1 MKEQAEEKRG
11 KEEEA
16 DVLVIPINMLLLD
29 ANKPLPVSLQEF
41 FRFPAAIVLGA
52 KAVFVLRHA
61 LSFKP
66 AGAQLSN
73 ESASLQWKT
82 YQHGR
87 TRAGCSMSRASWSN
101 ESSGVVAEGSMK
113 RLRIGAEEAANF
125 LTGNLGA
132 AQRITSFSLR
142 ARPL

>member
-1 MKEQAEEKRG
+1 MKEQAKEKRG
-11 KEEEA
+11 KKEVA

-29 ANKPLPVSLQEF
+29 ANRVLPVSLQEF
-41 FRFPAAIVLGA
+41 CRFPAEIVLGA

-73 ESASLQWKT
+73 GSASLQRKT

-87 TRAGCSMSRASWSN
+87 THAGRTCPEPLGRRN
-101 ESSGVVAEGSMK
+101 LAEG
-113 RLRIGAEEAANF
+113 LRKVRWTVTQKSRGWW
-125 LTGNLGA
+125 
-132 AQRITSFSLR
+132 
-142 ARPL
+142 

>member
-41 FRFPAAIVLGA
+41 CRFPAEIVLGA

-73 ESASLQWKT
+73 GSASLQRKT

-87 TRAGCSMSRASWSN
+87 THAGRTCPEPLGRRN
-101 ESSGVVAEGSMK
+101 LAEG
-113 RLRIGAEEAANF
+113 LRKVRW
-125 LTGNLGA
+125 TVT
-132 AQRITSFSLR
+132 QRSR
-142 ARPL
+142 GWW